1 MKKIHNTKTIFAGAF
16 LLAALGAALLAGC
29 NKPAAGGAPAG
40 GPPAGGPPPE
50 GGPGGPPPAGGFGG
64 FEMPAFAVN
73 TTPAVRGQIRDYL
86 ALTGDIVAGSTV
98 DVYSDTAG
106 KVSQVY
112 VSLGDRVARN
122 QALAEVDPSRPG
134 TTYMTSVVRAPVAGT
149 VVALP
154 AMIGMTVSQQVPVAR
169 VAAGGALEVRV
180 YVAERFISK
189 MAPNLPCEIILDA
202 YPGEVF
208 QGSVAE
214 LAPVVD
220 PASRTMEVTINVRN
234 TGGRLKP
241 GMFAKVKI
249 YTEIRENSVKIP
261 AAAMI
266 ERFVI
271 VPGIKIDEVLE
282 VREGL
287 APDEDVL
294 VKGHAQLFEG
304 SRINVVER
312 VPPLSAN

>member
-1 MKKIHNTKTIFAGAF
+1 M
-16 LLAALGAALLAGC
+16 
-29 NKPAAGGAPAG
+29 
-40 GPPAGGPPPE
+40 
-50 GGPGGPPPAGGFGG
+50 GGFGGG

-112 VSLGDRVARN
+112 VSLGGRVARN
-122 QALAEVDPSRPG
+122 QALLEIDPSRPG
-134 TTYMTSVVRAPVAGT
+134 TTYMASVVRAPVAGT

-154 AMIGMTVSQQVPVAR
+154 AMVGMTVSQQVPVAR

-189 MAPNLPCEIILDA
+189 MTPNLPCEIILDA

-220 PASRTMEVTINVRN
+220 PASRTMEVTINVSN
-234 TGGRLKP
+234 PGGRLKA

-249 YTEIRENSVKIP
+249 FTEIRENTVKIP

-266 ERFVI
+266 ERFGQTYIFVAENDPAAPGALVAKMRVI

-312 VPPLSAN
+312 VPPLGVN